1 VSTRRQLLRFA
12 AIGVV
17 GTGAYVG
24 LYLALRCISGAQLS
38 GAAARVLL
46 AVPTTWLNGRWTF
59 GRRVPALRLVLGAMA
74 TVAVGAAVTS
84 GFLALQHLVV
94 PDGGQLAEVAAVVV
108 ANVLAAAARFG
119 VMRHGVFAGPGG
131 QRAQSCTRRSTSP
144 PGNVTVLTTCHPA
157 A

>member
-1 VSTRRQLLRFA
+1 VSTRRQLARFA
-12 AIGVV
+12 VIGIA

-24 LYLALRCISGAQLS
+24 LYLVLRCGFGAQVS

-84 GFLALQHLVV
+84 GFLALQHLVA
-94 PDGGQLAEVAAVVV
+94 PAGGQPAEVAAVVV

-131 QRAQSCTRRSTSP
+131 QRAQSCTRRSTSE
-144 PGNVTVLTTCHPA
+144 PGKVTVLTTCHPA

>member
-1 VSTRRQLLRFA
+1 MRQLTRFA
-12 AIGVV
+12 VIGVI

-24 LYLALRCISGAQLS
+24 LFLLLRCEFGAQVS

-59 GRRVPALRLVLGAMA
+59 GRRVPVLRLVLGSMT

-84 GFLALQHLVV
+84 GFLALQHLLV
-94 PDGGQLAEVAAVVV
+94 PGGGQPAEVAAVVV

-119 VMRHGVFAGPGG
+119 VMRQGVFAGPED